1 MAENGVVSK
10 EWSST
15 FGPNEERPTYSSEE
29 TVGNANGAHA
39 AAGTTVGQDLAARAT
54 EKEKVKASTG
64 KRELKEEDCE
74 GELGFAF
81 PAWKKWWILT
91 VIFLVQISMNFNTSL
106 YSNGLEGIQEH
117 FGVSAQA
124 ARIGAAIFLIT
135 YAFGCELWAPWSEE
149 IGRKPILQAS
159 MTLINIFVLP
169 VALAPNFGCLLAG
182 RALGGLST
190 AGGSVTL
197 GMIADMFES
206 DRQQYAV
213 AYIVF
218 SSVGGSILG
227 PIVGGFVES
236 FLPPSE
242 SWRWCMWIQLIF
254 GGFVQLLHL
263 FTVPETRTT
272 IMLNQIAKKRRKS
285 GEDPNV
291 YGPDEL
297 ESFWKRFTFKELI
310 YTWLRPFR
318 MFLTEPIVLVLS
330 LLSGFSDALI
340 FMQIQ
345 SLALV
350 YKQWDFEAYQIGLA
364 FVPFGVG
371 YLLGWLFFLP
381 AFKRNQR
388 LREKHPEDEHAQYES
403 RMSLLLWL
411 APCLPMGLIIFAWT
425 STGPPLHWIGSM
437 FGTCIIGI
445 ANYAI
450 YMATIDYMICAY
462 GPYSASATGGN
473 GWARDF
479 LAGVLTL
486 PATPFYS
493 NIGKSSG
500 KNLPYASTILFC
512 IAFVLVIAVYV
523 IYWKGPV
530 LRKRSPFAQSLAQGA
545 AEFGGHQLAH
555 VHSTRPSTAG
565 VDTRPS
571 TAPTQSRPP
580 TAPTPRTPT
589 VELMAKR
596 PGDRMSASRHN
607 SYYSA
612 QQAASRRQSRQASR
626 NPSRRNSHE
635 HQRKSHD
642 SDSEGVSHYH
652 LHHRLQNLNTIAS
665 LPPTQ
670 TQPQSP
676 PPRQP

>member
-1 MAENGVVSK
+1 
-10 EWSST
+10 
-15 FGPNEERPTYSSEE
+15 
-29 TVGNANGAHA
+29 
-39 AAGTTVGQDLAARAT
+39 
-54 EKEKVKASTG
+54 
-64 KRELKEEDCE
+64 
-74 GELGFAF
+74 
-81 PAWKKWWILT
+81 
-91 VIFLVQISMNFNTSL
+91 
-106 YSNGLEGIQEH
+106 
-117 FGVSAQA
+117 
-124 ARIGAAIFLIT
+124 
-135 YAFGCELWAPWSEE
+135 
-149 IGRKPILQAS
+149 
-159 MTLINIFVLP
+159 
-169 VALAPNFGCLLAG
+169 
-182 RALGGLST
+182 
-190 AGGSVTL
+190 
-197 GMIADMFES
+197 
-206 DRQQYAV
+206 
-213 AYIVF
+213 
-218 SSVGGSILG
+218 
-227 PIVGGFVES
+227 
-236 FLPPSE
+236 
-242 SWRWCMWIQLIF
+242 MWIQLIF

-263 FTVPETRTT
+263 LTVPETRTT
-272 IMLNQIAKKRRKS
+272 IMLNHIAKKRRKS
-285 GEDPNV
+285 GEDPNI

-297 ESFWKRFTFKELI
+297 ESFWSRFTFKELI
-310 YTWLRPFR
+310 FTWLRPFR

-350 YKQWDFEAYQIGLA
+350 YKQWNFEPFEIGLA
-364 FVPFGVG
+364 FVPFGIG
-371 YLLGWLFFLP
+371 YVLGWLFFLP

-411 APCLPMGLIIFAWT
+411 APCLPIGLIIFAWT

-493 NIGKSSG
+493 NIGASTG
-500 KNLPYASTILFC
+500 NNLPYASTILFC

-530 LRKRSPFAQSLAQGA
+530 LRKRSPFAQSLAQGT
-545 AEFGGHQLAH
+545 AEFGGHQLSQ
-555 VHSTRPSTAG
+555 VHSHRPSTAG
-565 VDTRPS
+565 AVDTRPS
-571 TAPTQSRPP
+571 TAPSRPP
-580 TAPTPRTPT
+580 TAPRTPT
-589 VELMAKR
+589 FEVMQKR

-665 LPPTQ
+665 LP
-670 TQPQSP
+670 TQPPPHAQAQSP
-676 PPRQP
+676 PQSHTPSHPQSHTPSHPQSHTPSYPHHP